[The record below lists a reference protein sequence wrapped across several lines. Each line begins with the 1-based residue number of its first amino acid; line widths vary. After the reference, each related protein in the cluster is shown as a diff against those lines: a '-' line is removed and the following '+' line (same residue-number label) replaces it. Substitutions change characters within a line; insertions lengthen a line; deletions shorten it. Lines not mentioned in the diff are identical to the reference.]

1 MEGKIIM
8 HNAGHPNSVVSL
20 DRYRLAVTRNREYAR
35 RTGDED
41 YNDSELDAG
50 IMRESDNQR

>member
-1 MEGKIIM
+1 M
-8 HNAGHPNSVVSL
+8 HNAGRQNAVVSL

-41 YNDSELDAG
+41 YSGSQLDAA
-50 IMRESDNQR
+50 IMREGNNQR